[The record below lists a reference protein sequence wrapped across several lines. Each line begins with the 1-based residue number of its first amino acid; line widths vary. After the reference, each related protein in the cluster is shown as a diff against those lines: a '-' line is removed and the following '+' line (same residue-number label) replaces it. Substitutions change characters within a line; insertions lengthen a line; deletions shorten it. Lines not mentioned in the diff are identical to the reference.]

1 MTKLIAALTLTS
13 ALALCQSRN
22 GRHEDWRNWDYKDSQ
37 TIEKSFDVSKGG
49 DARKLRVDQMNGY
62 IHITGGSGL
71 QIKVTLHKETHGRSQ
86 AAVDEGKRDVNLEM
100 TQQSNYVRLN
110 ETAPWRKSNGDDN
123 YRGDDWYG
131 YHVALNVDIEVPAGT
146 ELDLH
151 SFNDG
156 VEIKRTSGDYN
167 VHAFNG
173 PINMEDVSGSGEV
186 QSFNGPV
193 NVSYRQNPQKDTLYK
208 TFNGELNV
216 KFQPDFNAD
225 LHFQDVPRRYLLRLR
240 RAAFADDGQRKTHRR
255 SLPVPVQRRIG
266 QGGEGR
272 PGAFF
277 RRIQRAHQPAHQV
290 SKKEG

>member
-62 IHITGGSGL
+62 IHITGGSGP

-225 LHFQDVPRRYLLRLR
+225 LHFKTFHGDIFSDFDVQPLPTMVSGKLTGGHYLFRSNGGSGRAGKGGPVLSFDAFNGRISLRT
-240 RAAFADDGQRKTHRR
+240 K
-255 SLPVPVQRRIG
+255 
-266 QGGEGR
+266 
-272 PGAFF
+272 
-277 RRIQRAHQPAHQV
+277 
-290 SKKEG
+290 